1 MIQRTGL
8 LGKFCAPAGMPVMAA
23 AAPAMLV
30 AKSSLRRIFMP
41 LPPRLLREIAMLT
54 AQRQIEMADNQPR
67 GEMAMPEH
75 QTPLI
80 ATIAAGL
87 MLAFIFGLI
96 AHRLRV

>member
-1 MIQRTGL
+1 
-8 LGKFCAPAGMPVMAA
+8 
-23 AAPAMLV
+23 
-30 AKSSLRRIFMP
+30 
-41 LPPRLLREIAMLT
+41 MLT

-96 AHRLRV
+96 AHRLRVRPLVGYLLAGVMVGPYTPGFEADPALAAEHLATLVQFSRTITPADKA